1 MKRPFLALM
10 KLSAAARKG
19 PLATAVALQRLA
31 LKSAPKPKPKPKRAK
46 PQPKPKPKAKPKAA
60 SPPKATAAKVRRP
73 SAGSFV
79 DGRFSGSQAPLD
91 YKLYTPVGST
101 RRRLPLVVMLHG
113 CTQSAGDFAAG
124 SGMNAVADEMG
135 FLVLYPQQSTSAN
148 LGRCWNWHRR
158 GDQERG
164 AGEPAAIAALTRHI
178 IALCKANPD
187 RVYIAGLSA
196 GGAAA
201 AIVGAAYPDL
211 YAAVGV
217 HSGLARGDIGT
228 LRGAMAAMRNGVGA
242 SSGGKTP
249 RPLPTIV
256 FHGDQDNVV
265 HPSNAGGFLLHL
277 QRSSAVPLLS
287 RAEQGQSPG
296 GRSFTRSIYRHGPAD
311 VRLEDWTVHGGGHGW
326 SGGRAFASYTDPAGP
341 DASRAIARFFLAR
354 RRPKTGA

>member
-10 KLSAAARKG
+10 KLSAATRKG
-19 PLATAVALQRLA
+19 PLAAAVALQRLA
-31 LKSAPKPKPKPKRAK
+31 LASAPKPKRAK
-46 PQPKPKPKAKPKAA
+46 PKPKPKTVKPPQAR
-60 SPPKATAAKVRRP
+60 AAKVLRP

-79 DGRFSGSQAPLD
+79 EGRFSGPQGALD

-164 AGEPAAIAALTRHI
+164 AGEPAAIAGLTRHI

-211 YAAVGV
+211 YVAVGV
-217 HSGLARGDIGT
+217 HSGLARGDIAT
-228 LRGAMAAMRNGVGA
+228 LRGAMAAMRNGGGA
-242 SSGGKTP
+242 GGVRAGGGGKTP
-249 RPLPTIV
+249 RPPPTIV

-265 HPSNAGGFLLHL
+265 HPGNAGGFLLHL

-287 RAEQGQSPG
+287 RAEQGRSPG
-296 GRSFTRSIYRHGPAD
+296 GRSFTRSIYRHGPSD
-311 VRLEDWTVHGGGHGW
+311 VRLEDWRVHGGGHGW

-341 DASRAIARFFLAR
+341 DASRAMARFFLAR